1 VEIFLN
7 LIWLSLSA
15 SLVLLWI
22 KGSRDGSPDRDWKVQ
37 LLALVMLALI
47 LLPVISMTDDM
58 QAMSAAEVEHMT
70 RRADLLPSIDQPADL
85 VVPLSAGLLP
95 DQHLSNLQTFARIE
109 PTLQSVRPQTGYV
122 RHMAN
127 RPPPFPA

>member
-1 VEIFLN
+1 METFLN
-7 LIWLSLSA
+7 LIWVILSA
-15 SLVLLWI
+15 SLALLWI
-22 KGSRDGSPDRDWKVQ
+22 KGSSNASSERDWKVQ

-58 QAMSAAEVEHMT
+58 QAMSAAEVEHVT

-95 DQHLSNLQTFARIE
+95 DQHLSSLRTFARIE
-109 PTLQSVRPQTGYV
+109 PSLQSMRPEAGYI
-122 RHMAN
+122 RQLAN
-127 RPPPFPA
+127 RPPPIFA